1 MKVPYILVALVLAVG
16 AALLPGGAVRSQ
28 KASNSKTTIRFASL
42 APPGSS
48 FVKVLRAWN
57 RTLQKDTDGRVELR
71 VFSGSGEGDE
81 REFIRKIKAGKL
93 DAAGVATGGLGMIAR
108 PTLVLSAPGLITEYA
123 ELERVQGKLDP
134 TFKKMLADQGFALLA
149 WGVAGKQRIFST
161 KAFSSPSDL
170 KGAEAWAGL
179 DSPVMDAYWRA
190 LGCKPLSLATSGVR
204 AALEKKQ
211 IAVVPGSAMSTVA
224 FQWYTSLG
232 YVTKQDLS
240 IIVGASIISEKKLAE
255 LQPSDREALFDS
267 AARAS
272 RALDKI
278 VKKDDA
284 RSYRTLLK
292 RGLKEVDVSANQR
305 EWEAI
310 ARTTREALIGK
321 VYSKSLLQ
329 DVEKAVEG
337 G

>member
-1 MKVPYILVALVLAVG
+1 MKVPYIGVALVLALG
-16 AALLPGGAVRSQ
+16 AALLPGGAARSQ
-28 KASNSKTTIRFASL
+28 KPNSSKVTIRFASL

-48 FVKVLRAWN
+48 FVRVLRAWN

-81 REFIRKIKAGKL
+81 REFIRKIKTGKL
-93 DAAGVATGGLGMIAR
+93 DAAGVATGGLGMVAR
-108 PTLVLSAPGLITEYA
+108 PTLVLSAPGLITEYD
-123 ELERVQGKLDP
+123 EFEKVQKKLDP
-134 TFKKMLADQGFALLA
+134 TFKKMLSDQGFALLA

-161 KAFSSPSDL
+161 KAFARPSDL

-190 LGCKPLSLATSGVR
+190 LGCKPLSLAASGVR
-204 AALEKKQ
+204 DALQRKRIE
-211 IAVVPGSAMSTVA
+211 VVPGSAMSTVA

-255 LQPSDREALFDS
+255 LQPADREALFDS

-272 RALDKI
+272 KALDKI

-284 RSYRTLLK
+284 RSYSTLLK
-292 RGLKEVDVSANQR
+292 RGLKEVDVSANR
-305 EWEAI
+305 SEWESI
-310 ARTTREALIGK
+310 ARTTREGLIGK
-321 VYSKSLLQ
+321 VYSKSLLR
-329 DVEKAVEG
+329 DVEKALQQR
-337 G
+337 